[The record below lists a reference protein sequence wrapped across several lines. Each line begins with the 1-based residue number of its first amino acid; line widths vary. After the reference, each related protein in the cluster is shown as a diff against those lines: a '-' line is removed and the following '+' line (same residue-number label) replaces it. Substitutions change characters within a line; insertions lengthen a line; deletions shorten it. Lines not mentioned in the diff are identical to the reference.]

1 MMCHFI
7 ISLTVHASSPN
18 LIFQPVK
25 PRVEKQPYKV
35 QAVTI
40 GDTEVASAQVPP
52 GRPGPRPARLQLQGR
67 RAHRPQ
73 SKRCEAR
80 SPLRNPFRRHVRQP
94 GLLHARQWWMW
105 WEREWAAS
113 AEQRLLKSTGQG
125 PAHAVGVGPAKQAWS
140 IAWEMGGWGRAVP
153 GPSSQPM
160 SCHWSWQL
168 PVSGWAQWF
177 SKPSQCQCPDNAQ
190 YPLGW
195 AHSMVWPLG

>member
-73 SKRCEAR
+73 GKRCEAR

-105 WEREWAAS
+105 WERGVGCICRAKAAEKYWSGACACCGCWASQAGLEHCMGNGWLGKSGARAVFTAHVLSLVLAAAS
-113 AEQRLLKSTGQG
+113 LRVGAVVLK
-125 PAHAVGVGPAKQAWS
+125 
-140 IAWEMGGWGRAVP
+140 AVP
-153 GPSSQPM
+153 M
-160 SCHWSWQL
+160 SM
-168 PVSGWAQWF
+168 P
-177 SKPSQCQCPDNAQ
+177 
-190 YPLGW
+190 
-195 AHSMVWPLG
+195 